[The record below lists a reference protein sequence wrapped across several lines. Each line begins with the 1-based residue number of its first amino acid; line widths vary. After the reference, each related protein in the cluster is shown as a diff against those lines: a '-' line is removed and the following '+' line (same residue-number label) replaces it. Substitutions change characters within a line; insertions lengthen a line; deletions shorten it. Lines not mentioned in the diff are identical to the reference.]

1 MKFLAGGFL
10 LDDAPQSGRAAEV
23 DRNQTETLTENNQCH
38 TMQEIAGIL
47 KLTKSSLENH
57 LYQFGYVNHFDVW
70 VTRKLSQKNLFDPI
84 SACDSSLKHK
94 ESIPF

>member
-70 VTRKLSQKNLFDPI
+70 VPRKLSQKNLFDPI
-84 SACDSSLKHK
+84 SACDSPLKHK

>member
-47 KLTKSSLENH
+47 KLT
-57 LYQFGYVNHFDVW
+57 
-70 VTRKLSQKNLFDPI
+70 RKLFTPLVAP
-84 SACDSSLKHK
+84 
-94 ESIPF
+94 